1 MAGNAA
7 SPDAYGMTVAVKLRR
22 YQNKGR
28 FKVAVMFQYGQVKHE
43 IMCISY
49 FIVIGE
55 DPNNS
60 NRMISARRSLVTERS
75 ERTGEEAQCFLSY
88 NEQIRAKATS

>member
-1 MAGNAA
+1 M
-7 SPDAYGMTVAVKLRR
+7 KLCVSHIL
-22 YQNKGR
+22 Y
-28 FKVAVMFQYGQVKHE
+28 M
-43 IMCISY
+43 
-49 FIVIGE
+49 IGE

-88 NEQIRAKATS
+88 NEQIRSKAILERGCVTYPHIQRIDPISRS